1 MPTVD
6 RRQASSGPLASLSCL
21 CLVLRCCCCWHPPAG
36 LSTVV
41 RTARPG
47 LRLRRISS
55 CCERLDACPAF
66 PHVVLPEI
74 GAPLHA
80 SSYTAARRAD
90 RIHRLSCCVAPAL
103 SSFHPSPWKVKPPT
117 SPGPRLHLR
126 PSLNLVRRTLNI
138 ISTRRS
144 APSRPKFSS
153 LSHRNLCRSHPIL
166 APATPYTPCPIQPAG
181 APIIATGAHDI
192 TSIPRFDSCCPPIR
206 RVQHQLRLRTAR
218 VTDYR
223 LLARHATNRKHGRK
237 RCSGE

>member
-1 MPTVD
+1 MP
-6 RRQASSGPLASLSCL
+6 RSALLLLLLLASAGGSLHRRSHRPLRPSSSSHLILLRASRRLPCL
-21 CLVLRCCCCWHPPAG
+21 PPRCLARDRC
-36 LSTVV
+36 
-41 RTARPG
+41 
-47 LRLRRISS
+47 SS
-55 CCERLDACPAF
+55 SRQLIYRC
-66 PHVVLPEI
+66 
-74 GAPLHA
+74 
-80 SSYTAARRAD
+80 SARRS
-90 RIHRLSCCVAPAL
+90 HPSLSCCVAPAL
-103 SSFHPSPWKVKPPT
+103 SSFHPSPWKVKPPA